1 MAYSKE
7 EIWKDFKPKLPEWL
21 DSDERE
27 ELMGEIGEYI
37 LSEVLDYVGEGKSP
51 VTGEAFQVLSE
62 KYADDEKGGKRLAN
76 LDLNGDMMRA
86 VEYQVEA
93 DRIKIGIFDE
103 DEAIKAYGH
112 NTGFKGHKWLDGKA
126 PARKFIPNEKENF
139 SKEILL
145 GVKELIDDFL
155 SDIKDQQDE
164 DIG

>member
-7 EIWKDFKPKLPEWL
+7 EIWKDFRPNIPAWL

-27 ELMGEIGEYI
+27 ELMTEIGEYL
-37 LSEVLDYVGEGKSP
+37 LSEVLDYVGTGKSP
-51 VTGEAFQVLSE
+51 VTGKEFQALSE
-62 KYADDEKGGKRLAN
+62 KYAEDEKGGKRLAN

-126 PARKFIPNEKENF
+126 PARKFIPDEKENF
-139 SKEILL
+139 SKEIML
-145 GVKELIDDFL
+145 GVKELINDFL
-155 SDIKDQQDE
+155 DDIKTQAKE